1 MDKILSIIIPSYNSK
16 PFLAKCIDS
25 LLCECTDE
33 LDIIVVNDGSTDGC
47 EKIAEEYIEKYPDS
61 ISLINK
67 ENGGHGS
74 GINAGSHKAAGKYLK
89 VLDADD
95 WFLTENLPAFV
106 NALKETDADVVLTPH
121 HTINISNGEV
131 KNWRCF
137 PSQFG
142 KKYTMDEVMSNWKD
156 FDRSLTFHGITYRT
170 DFYKSEG
177 IRLSEKV
184 FYEDHEYATFP
195 CCKAKSILP
204 LDLFIYEYRIGD
216 VTQSVSAENQL
227 KRIGHTETVLRRMT
241 EESNKLDGAPAMYTA
256 KKTHLLLL
264 SYLVTSLLCDK
275 NRKEGRKLAD
285 DMMSY
290 MRTEYTEV
298 YEMSRKHCKI
308 LRMLN
313 RMHIG
318 LNGYNKILGSKLYN
332 KLRHNK
338 SFD

>member
-16 PFLAKCIDS
+16 PFLAKCLDS

-47 EKIAEEYIEKYPDS
+47 EKIAEEYIERYPGS

-74 GINAGSHKAAGKYLK
+74 GINAGSDKATGKYLK

-121 HTINISNGEV
+121 HTINISTGEV
-131 KNWRCF
+131 KSWRCF
-137 PSQFG
+137 PTEFG
-142 KKYTMDEVMSNWKD
+142 KKYTMDEVMGRWSD
-156 FDRSLTFHGITYRT
+156 FERSLTFHGITYRT

-227 KRIGHTETVLRRMT
+227 KRIGHTETVLKRMT
-241 EESNKLDGAPAMYTA
+241 EEGKKLSGAASDYTA

-275 NRKEGRKLAD
+275 SRKHGRKRAD
-285 DMMSY
+285 EMMSY
-290 MRTEYTEV
+290 MKEEYNKV
-298 YEMSRKHCKI
+298 YEMSHKHCKI
-308 LRMLN
+308 LRMFN

-318 LNGYNKILGSKLYN
+318 LNGYNIILNSKLYN
-332 KLRHNK
+332 KLRNKK

>member
-16 PFLAKCIDS
+16 PFLAKCLDS

-74 GINAGSHKAAGKYLK
+74 AINAGSEKAVGKYLK
-89 VLDADD
+89 ALDADD

-227 KRIGHTETVLRRMT
+227 KRIGHTETVLRSMT
-241 EESNKLDGAPAMYTA
+241 EESKKLDGAPAERQ
-256 KKTHLLLL
+256 LCSEL
-264 SYLVTSLLCDK
+264 SVCPQFFPAIRWEFCMEF
-275 NRKEGRKLAD
+275 RKFK
-285 DMMSY
+285 
-290 MRTEYTEV
+290 
-298 YEMSRKHCKI
+298 
-308 LRMLN
+308 
-313 RMHIG
+313 
-318 LNGYNKILGSKLYN
+318 
-332 KLRHNK
+332 
-338 SFD
+338 F

>member
-16 PFLAKCIDS
+16 PFLAKCLDS
-25 LLCECTDE
+25 LLCERTDE

-47 EKIAEEYIEKYPDS
+47 EKIAEEYIAKYPGS

-74 GINAGSHKAAGKYLK
+74 GINAGSDKAVGKYLK

-121 HTINISNGEV
+121 HTINISNGEI

-142 KKYTMDEVMSNWKD
+142 KKYTMDEVMRNWKD

-241 EESNKLDGAPAMYTA
+241 EEGKKLDGTPAMYTA

-290 MRTEYTEV
+290 MKTEYTEV

-308 LRMLN
+308 LIMLN